1 MVLIKLM
8 LSRTILILLLALN
21 CFLLYQFG
29 WGENSLSRYVE
40 LQEQKTE
47 LKTRLE
53 KIKQENLAL
62 SRQIRN
68 LKNNTRYLK
77 RLIRSKMNLL
87 RSNEVIYLTINS
99 TNASR

>member
-1 MVLIKLM
+1 MTKHM
-8 LSRTILILLLALN
+8 LSRIILILLLALN

-47 LKTRLE
+47 LRTKLE
-53 KIKQENLAL
+53 RFKQENLAL

-77 RLIRSKMNLL
+77 RVIRSKMNML
-87 RSNEVIYLTINS
+87 RSNEVIYLVTNS